1 MAGRKPLVI
10 SARQFEVLGL
20 LWDHGPMTVRE
31 MLERLPG
38 GLSVPYTTVLGL
50 LQSMER
56 AGLVT
61 HDAESQAHRYRPLL
75 SRQEATGS
83 LLKDFVK
90 RFFRGSAERL
100 VLSLLDTRQLS
111 ADDLRQIE
119 AQLAAPPTPPE
130 QEPPSP
136 QPRKRRG
143 KP

>member
-20 LWDHGPMTVRE
+20 LWDRGPMTVRE
-31 MLERLPG
+31 LLELLPG
-38 GLSVPYTTVLGL
+38 GTGVPYTTVLGL

-83 LLKDFVK
+83 LLADFVK

-100 VLSLLDTRQLS
+100 VLSLVDTRQLS
-111 ADDLRQIE
+111 PDDLRQIE
-119 AQLAAPPTPPE
+119 AQLGSPQSPQG
-130 QEPPSP
+130 QERPSP
-136 QPRKRRG
+136 RSRKRRG